1 MTYEEI
7 IEALRVCGRGECDGC
22 LTPEQACGALCTEAA
37 SALENLVELA
47 RENDKREDEAEENAA
62 NLKHNL
68 ACKQTENNILR
79 SELRRMFQLYVAAEM
94 RADTGGKNHRSLR
107 TDVAGQLNPTWVEWL
122 MGFPIGWTDLNA

>member
-22 LTPEQACGALCTEAA
+22 LTPEQARGALCTEAA

-47 RENDKREDEAEENAA
+47 RENEKREDEAEENAA

-94 RADTGGKNHRSLR
+94 RADTG
-107 TDVAGQLNPTWVEWL
+107 TEED
-122 MGFPIGWTDLNA
+122 

>member
-7 IEALRVCGRGECDGC
+7 IKALRVCGRGECDGC
-22 LTPEQACGALCTEAA
+22 LAPEQACGALCTEAA
-37 SALENLVELA
+37 AAIENLTELA

-94 RADTGGKNHRSLR
+94 RADTG
-107 TDVAGQLNPTWVEWL
+107 TEED
-122 MGFPIGWTDLNA
+122 

>member
-22 LTPEQACGALCTEAA
+22 LAPEQACGALCTEAA

-47 RENDKREDEAEENAA
+47 RENEKREDEAEEHTEG
-62 NLKHNL
+62 LKHLL

-79 SELRRMFQLYVAAEM
+79 GELRRMFQLYVAAET
-94 RADTGGKNHRSLR
+94 RADTGVSEEVN
-107 TDVAGQLNPTWVEWL
+107 DA
-122 MGFPIGWTDLNA
+122 

>member
-1 MTYEEI
+1 MTNEEI
-7 IEALRVCGRGECDGC
+7 IKALRVCGRGECGGC

-47 RENDKREDEAEENAA
+47 RENDKREDKAEENAA

-68 ACKQTENNILR
+68 ACKQTENNSLR

-94 RADTGGKNHRSLR
+94 RADTG
-107 TDVAGQLNPTWVEWL
+107 TEED
-122 MGFPIGWTDLNA
+122 